1 MTNVSDSSSHRR
13 DQIANFADLL
23 KNAEARQ
30 KVFKAIYR
38 GKKRS
43 KTIGE
48 ISKATKYDA
57 KRIATIAGPLAHG
70 EKLFEQGRDRVAGKM
85 TTVYKKIPFVTRNR
99 AQILALANSRVKR
112 ERFHT
117 KTNPKISVNV
127 RIPKGQKIA
136 LRVPFRVRSKFIRV
150 EDVKEF
156 SKSKNIKSTAGLK
169 TARLSEA
176 KTKEGFLKLLSE
188 VKKPKDWG
196 GENNDIFTD
205 RVTLFGKKRRAAFA
219 LKGPA
224 KTGPLVP
231 GKMGKNGD
239 QIQRLFDTPATV
251 FFVQYEGE
259 VKESVYK
266 LMEELSKARAI
277 TAGEIFWAVIDDDAT
292 KRLRK
297 AYPRAF
303 LK

>member
-1 MTNVSDSSSHRR
+1 MREVSDTPSHRR

-48 ISKATKYDA
+48 IAKATRYDA
-57 KRIATIAGPLAHG
+57 KRVAEIAGPLAHG
-70 EKLFEQGRDRVAGKM
+70 EKLFEQDRERHDGKV
-85 TTVYKKIPFVTRNR
+85 TTVYKKIPFVVRNR
-99 AQILALANSRVKR
+99 AQILSLANSRRQR
-112 ERFHT
+112 ERYHT

-127 RIPKGQKIA
+127 RIAKGQKIA
-136 LRVPFRVRSKFIRV
+136 VRVPFHVRSKFIRA
-150 EDVKEF
+150 EDIQEF
-156 SKSKNIKSTAGLK
+156 SKSKAITSTAGLR

-176 KTKEGFLKLLSE
+176 KTKAGFLKLLGE
-188 VKKPKDWG
+188 TKTPKDWG

-205 RVTLFGKKRRAAFA
+205 RVSLFGKKRRAAFA

-224 KTGPLVP
+224 KKGPLVP

-239 QIQRLFDTPATV
+239 QIQRLFDTPASV
-251 FFVQYEGE
+251 FIVQYEGE

-277 TAGEIFWAVIDDDAT
+277 TAGEIYWGVIDDDAT

-303 LK
+303 PA

>member
-1 MTNVSDSSSHRR
+1 MADVSDTSSNRR

-23 KNAEARQ
+23 RNAKARQ
-30 KVFKAIYR
+30 KVFNAIYR

-43 KTIGE
+43 KIIAE
-48 ISKATKYDA
+48 IAKATGFTA
-57 KRIATIAGPLAHG
+57 KRVASIAGPLAHG
-70 EKLFEQGRDRVAGKM
+70 EKLFEQGRALHGGRK
-85 TTVYKKIPFVTRNR
+85 TTAYKKIPFVARNR
-99 AQILALANSRVKR
+99 EQILALANNKSRA
-112 ERFHT
+112 ERYHT

-127 RIPKGQKIA
+127 RISKGQKITV
-136 LRVPFRVRSKFIRV
+136 RVPFRVRSKFIRA
-150 EDVKEF
+150 DDIKEF
-156 SKSKNIKSTAGLK
+156 SKSRKINSIDGLK

-176 KTKEGFLKLLSE
+176 NTKAGFLKLLGETKS
-188 VKKPKDWG
+188 PKDWG
-196 GENNDIFTD
+196 GEINDIFTD

-224 KTGPLVP
+224 QKGALVP

-239 QIQRLFDTPATV
+239 QIQRLFDTPASI

-277 TAGEIFWAVIDDDAT
+277 TGGEIFWGVIDDDAT

-303 LK
+303 PA